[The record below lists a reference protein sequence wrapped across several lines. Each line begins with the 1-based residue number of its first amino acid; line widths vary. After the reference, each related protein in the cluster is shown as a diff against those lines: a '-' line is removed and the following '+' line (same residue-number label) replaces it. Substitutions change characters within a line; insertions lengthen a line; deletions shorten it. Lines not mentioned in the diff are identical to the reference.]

1 MGCFQHLTAA
11 QYFPFCDRIEGAL
24 IASLRPTIPLQ
35 LPCSGVVASVLP
47 EVP

>member
-1 MGCFQHLTAA
+1 M
-11 QYFPFCDRIEGAL
+11 EGAL

-35 LPCSGVVASVLP
+35 FLCSGVVASALP